1 LRLSVIGR
9 WLWRIMAKYTK
20 QELARASKL
29 AERNR
34 VPLSGL
40 QIQAYRA
47 LENATFTPNKK
58 RLEENK

>member
-1 LRLSVIGR
+1 
-9 WLWRIMAKYTK
+9 MKYTRK
-20 QELARASKL
+20 ELDRASKL
-29 AERNR
+29 AEKKR

-40 QIQAYRA
+40 MIQAYRA

>member
-1 LRLSVIGR
+1 MDKLTR
-9 WLWRIMAKYTK
+9 K
-20 QELARASKL
+20 ELDRASKL

-47 LENATFTPNKK
+47 LENAGFTPNEKK
-58 RLEENK
+58 LEEKK